1 MGALSD
7 KAKQRSTQSRATKP
21 EPSPVRQIQIN
32 ENKDFAKEC
41 QDHGADGKGIAA
53 ASKRVNDRT
62 YTTTPNGKPETW
74 PKEDQQK
81 QAAAKRR
88 ASDDI
93 RAIGPFGNEE
103 IIKVAGDSAAETR
116 GLVNRVGIDA
126 IWDVLF
132 GKPSQQ
138 AEEAIEEAIEVAP
151 DEPPFETRLQQIKRE
166 EAERKA
172 AELLTGKPPT
182 DEGNVEEKTFKP
194 FFFF

>member
-126 IWDVLF
+126 VWDVLF

-138 AEEAIEEAIEVAP
+138 AEEAIEEAIEDGQSD
-151 DEPPFETRLQQIKRE
+151 DEPEFLTRAEQIRRD
-166 EAERKA
+166 EAARRSSDSVQE
-172 AELLTGKPPT
+172 
-182 DEGNVEEKTFKP
+182 DSNVEPFK
-194 FFFF
+194 FFPWL